1 MTTLTEL
8 KGRVWVN
15 CVGFPN
21 DKNQLRGLQNS
32 LKRAELVAGAAK
44 KRK

>member
-1 MTTLTEL
+1 LIWPVFNIT
-8 KGRVWVN
+8 K
-15 CVGFPN
+15 
-21 DKNQLRGLQNS
+21 RGLQNS